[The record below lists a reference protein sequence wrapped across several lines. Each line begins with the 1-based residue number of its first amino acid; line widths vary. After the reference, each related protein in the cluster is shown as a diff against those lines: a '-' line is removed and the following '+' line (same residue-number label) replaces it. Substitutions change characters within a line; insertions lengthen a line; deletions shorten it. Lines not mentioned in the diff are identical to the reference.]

1 LQYIFKKVRLGITRY
16 FYEPEGYPLIKIY
29 VDADACPV
37 KNEAIKVA
45 KRYGLNICLVSNFKI
60 RIPKDELVETVV
72 VGDHL
77 DAADDWIVERIGTN
91 DIAVS
96 ADVPLV
102 SRCLKKGARVLDPNG
117 RVFTEESIGEALAHR
132 DLMTYLRDLGNITGG
147 ATPRKK
153 RDSSRFLQR
162 LDDLI
167 QAILRGK

>member
-1 LQYIFKKVRLGITRY
+1 VVHLKITED
-16 FYEPEGYPLIKIY
+16 FYKLKGYPLITIY

-37 KNEAIKVA
+37 KNESIKVA
-45 KRYGLNICLVSNFKI
+45 KRYGLKIYLVSNFKMK
-60 RIPKDELVETVV
+60 IPKDELVETVIV
-72 VGDHL
+72 NDHL
-77 DAADDWIVERIGTN
+77 DAADDWIVEHISN
-91 DIAVS
+91 KDIAVS
-96 ADVPLV
+96 ADVPLA